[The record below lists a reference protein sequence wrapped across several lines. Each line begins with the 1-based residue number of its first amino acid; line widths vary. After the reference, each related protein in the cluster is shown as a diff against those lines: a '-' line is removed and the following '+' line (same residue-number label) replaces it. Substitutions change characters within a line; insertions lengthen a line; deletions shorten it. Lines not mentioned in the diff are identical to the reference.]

1 MKLALQLLLP
11 SLFGLWCNPAI
22 GQLNNRLDAI
32 QSIQQGDIQ
41 LRLGNS
47 EQALL
52 AYTNAIQMDMG
63 FADAYM
69 KRASL
74 LSRMGQQAQ
83 AMADLDRALEL
94 NPYSEHIFD
103 RRAKVKFLMNDIK
116 GSLGEW
122 DQAVASRP

>member
-1 MKLALQLLLP
+1 MNARALLLLLAAVWLLP
-11 SLFGLWCNPAI
+11 IASP

-32 QSIQQGDIQ
+32 QAIQQGDIK

-47 EQALL
+47 ELALL

-69 KRASL
+69 KRAAL
-74 LSRMGQQAQ
+74 LSRLGQYTQ

-103 RRAKVKFLMNDIK
+103 RRAKVKLLMNDSK

-122 DQAVASRP
+122 DQALALRP